1 MHIAEQSVVSIH
13 YTLTND
19 AGETLDTSDGR
30 EPLVYLHGA
39 QNIIPGLESELTG
52 KSVGDSFDVTIQPE
66 EAYGT
71 VNPELVQTV
80 PHSAF
85 EGVEKVE
92 PGMQF
97 QARGDDGETQVI
109 TVTEVA
115 DSGVTVDGNHP
126 LAGQVLNFS
135 VRVEEIRAA
144 TEEEIEHGHVH
155 GPGGHHHCAG
165 GRCRDPRRNM
175 Y

>member
-1 MHIAEQSVVSIH
+1 MQIAEQSVVSIH

-39 QNIIPGLESELTG
+39 QNIIPGLENELTG

-66 EAYGT
+66 NAYGT

-97 QARGDDGETQVI
+97 QARGDDGDTQVI

-115 DSGVTVDGNHP
+115 DSSVTVDGNHP

-135 VRVEEIRAA
+135 VRVEEIREA
-144 TEEEIEHGHVH
+144 TEDEMAHGHLH
-155 GPGGHHHCAG
+155 SGKPTGCSDDD
-165 GRCRDPRRNM
+165 CDSC
-175 Y
+175 

>member
-30 EPLVYLHGA
+30 EPLVYIHGA
-39 QNIIPGLESELTG
+39 QNIIPGLENELTG

-97 QARGDDGETQVI
+97 QARGDNGETQVI
-109 TVTEVA
+109 TVTEVG

-135 VRVEEIRAA
+135 VRVEEIREA
-144 TEEEIEHGHVH
+144 TEEEIAHGHIH
-155 GPGGHHHCAG
+155 GGKSTC
-165 GRCRDPRRNM
+165 CDDDCDSC
-175 Y
+175 

>member
-39 QNIIPGLESELTG
+39 QNIIPGLENELTG

-135 VRVEEIRAA
+135 VRVEEIREA
-144 TEEEIEHGHVH
+144 TEEEIAHGHIH
-155 GPGGHHHCAG
+155 GGKSTCSDDD
-165 GRCRDPRRNM
+165 CDSC
-175 Y
+175 

>member
-1 MHIAEQSVVSIH
+1 MQIAEQSVVSIH

-39 QNIIPGLESELTG
+39 QNIIPGLENELTG
-52 KSVGDSFDVTIQPE
+52 KSIGDSFNVTIQPE
-66 EAYGT
+66 NAYGT
-71 VNPELVQTV
+71 VNSELVQTV

-135 VRVEEIRAA
+135 VRVEEVREA
-144 TEEEIEHGHVH
+144 TEDEIAHGHLH
-155 GPGGHHHCAG
+155 GGESTGCSDDD
-165 GRCRDPRRNM
+165 CDNC
-175 Y
+175 

>member
-13 YTLTND
+13 YTLTNG

-39 QNIIPGLESELTG
+39 QNIIPGLENELTG

-135 VRVEEIRAA
+135 VRVDEIREA

-155 GPGGHHHCAG
+155 GPGGHHH
-165 GRCRDPRRNM
+165 
-175 Y
+175 

>member
-1 MHIAEQSVVSIH
+1 MQIAEQSVVSIH

-39 QNIIPGLESELTG
+39 QNIIPGLENELTG

-66 EAYGT
+66 NAYGT

-109 TVTEVA
+109 AVTEVT

-135 VRVEEIRAA
+135 VCVEKVREA
-144 TEEEIEHGHVH
+144 TEDEIAHGHLH
-155 GPGGHHHCAG
+155 SGESTCYSDDD
-165 GRCRDPRRNM
+165 CDCC
-175 Y
+175 

>member
-1 MHIAEQSVVSIH
+1 MQIAEQSVVSIH
-13 YTLTND
+13 YILTND

-39 QNIIPGLESELTG
+39 QNIIPGLENELTG
-52 KSVGDSFDVTIQPE
+52 KSIGDSFDVTIQPE
-66 EAYGT
+66 NAYGT

-109 TVTEVA
+109 AVTEVT

-135 VRVEEIRAA
+135 VRVEKVREA
-144 TEEEIEHGHVH
+144 TEDEIAHGHLH
-155 GPGGHHHCAG
+155 SGESTGCSDDD
-165 GRCRDPRRNM
+165 C
-175 Y
+175 YSC

>member
-1 MHIAEQSVVSIH
+1 VHIAEQSVVSIH

-39 QNIIPGLESELTG
+39 QNIIPGLENELTG

-115 DSGVTVDGNHP
+115 DSGVTVDGHHP

-135 VRVEEIRAA
+135 VRVDEIREA

-155 GPGGHHHCAG
+155 GPGGHHH
-165 GRCRDPRRNM
+165 
-175 Y
+175 

>member
-1 MHIAEQSVVSIH
+1 VQIAENSVVSIH

-52 KSVGDSFDVTIQPE
+52 KTVGDAFDVTIQPE
-66 EAYGT
+66 DAYGI
-71 VNPELVQTV
+71 VNPELIQTV

-97 QARGDDGETQVI
+97 QARGDDGNTQLI

-115 DSGVTVDGNHP
+115 ESGVTVDGNHP

-135 VRVEEIRAA
+135 VQVEEIREASQ
-144 TEEEIEHGHVH
+144 EELEHGHVH
-155 GPGGHHHCAG
+155 GPGGHHH
-165 GRCRDPRRNM
+165 
-175 Y
+175 

>member
-1 MHIAEQSVVSIH
+1 MQIAKQSVVSIH

-39 QNIIPGLESELTG
+39 QNIIPGLENELTG
-52 KSVGDSFDVTIQPE
+52 KSVGDSFDVTIQPKN
-66 EAYGT
+66 AYGT

-97 QARGDDGETQVI
+97 QARSDDGEQVI

-135 VRVEEIRAA
+135 VRVEQVREA
-144 TEEEIEHGHVH
+144 TEDEIAHGHLH
-155 GPGGHHHCAG
+155 SGESALCSDDD
-165 GRCRDPRRNM
+165 CDSC
-175 Y
+175 

>member
-1 MHIAEQSVVSIH
+1 MTIGTNSVVAFH
-13 YTLTND
+13 HTLTND

-39 QNIIPGLESELTG
+39 QNIIPGLENELTG

-66 EAYGT
+66 NAYGT

-115 DSGVTVDGNHP
+115 DNGVTVDGNHP

-135 VRVEEIRAA
+135 VRVEEVREA
-144 TEEEIEHGHVH
+144 TEDEIAHGHSH
-155 GPGGHHHCAG
+155 SSKPTSYSDDDCDS
-165 GRCRDPRRNM
+165 C
-175 Y
+175 

>member
-30 EPLVYLHGA
+30 ETLIYLHGA
-39 QNIIPGLESELTG
+39 QNIIPGLENELTG

-97 QARGDDGETQVI
+97 QARGDNGETQVI

-135 VRVEEIRAA
+135 VRVEEIREA
-144 TEEEIEHGHVH
+144 TEEEIAHGHIH
-155 GPGGHHHCAG
+155 SGESTCSDDD
-165 GRCRDPRRNM
+165 CDSC
-175 Y
+175 

>member
-66 EAYGT
+66 EAYGS

-155 GPGGHHHCAG
+155 GPGGHHH
-165 GRCRDPRRNM
+165 
-175 Y
+175 